1 MYLNPFFCNSLMKLS
16 TGPSMGMS
24 IKVVTSFCPHR
35 DMDTRIIEKMNKDS
49 LFIIGSYYTST
60 PQSYTFSLSFPSNVA
75 DIFYLIVPPSKHHQ
89 RGGL

>member
-1 MYLNPFFCNSLMKLS
+1 
-16 TGPSMGMS
+16 
-24 IKVVTSFCPHR
+24 
-35 DMDTRIIEKMNKDS
+35 MDTRIIEKMNKDS

-89 RGGL
+89 RGDYKGIIYLVIPPFLSIT